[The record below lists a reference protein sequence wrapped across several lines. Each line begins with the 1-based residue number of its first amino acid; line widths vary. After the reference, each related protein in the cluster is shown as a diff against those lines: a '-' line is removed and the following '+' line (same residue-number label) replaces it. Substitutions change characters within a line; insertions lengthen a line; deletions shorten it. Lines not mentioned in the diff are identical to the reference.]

1 MDFEGKY
8 EFTGRGRSGAVVLAR
23 NTRTGEQVAIR
34 RMERA
39 YLQLNVESEI
49 INHSQL
55 RHPHVVQF
63 REVFLSPH
71 HINIAMDYASGGSL
85 FTYVQCRNRLREPLA
100 RCVFVSKTVPLG
112 PAAALQSPAACD

>member
-1 MDFEGKY
+1 MHVPEPQHHS
-8 EFTGRGRSGAVVLAR
+8 SGQLDSPEMGAR
-23 NTRTGEQVAIR
+23 RDI
-34 RMERA
+34 
-39 YLQLNVESEI
+39 
-49 INHSQL
+49 
-55 RHPHVVQF
+55 VVQGTVTAWESSTVTPH
-63 REVFLSPH
+63 RWHLPDLGPRLLQSPQ